1 MDSNEKWYAVK
12 EVAAQLGV
20 SCDTVRRRIRGKLLR
35 AFKFSERSTRRTRN
49 YECFRVSASE
59 VDRYIRARMTF

>member
-20 SCDTVRRRIRGKLLR
+20 SDDTVRRRIRRKLLR
-35 AFKFSERSTRRTRN
+35 ALKFSEQSGGRHRK
-49 YECFRVSASE
+49 YECFRVAASE
-59 VDRYIRARMTF
+59 LDRYIRSRMTF

>member
-20 SCDTVRRRIRGKLLR
+20 SCDTVRRRIRRKLLR
-35 AFKFSERSTRRTRN
+35 ALKFSEGSDRRHRT
-49 YECFRVSASE
+49 YECFRIAASE
-59 VDRYIRARMTF
+59 LDRYIRARMTF